1 MGRILHFLLLFLK
14 QFISGYLR
22 NFARHFQQDELAL
35 YCKAVFSV
43 KQKLMPLLFSNT
55 ESVCLGVWLNAM
67 AAMLEYSN
75 VIQLCSHQSHSH

>member
-1 MGRILHFLLLFLK
+1 MYWAMMAIFFVFFHKWSFK
-14 QFISGYLR
+14 E
-22 NFARHFQQDELAL
+22 FAWHFQQDESLCNN
-35 YCKAVFSV
+35 YCKAVFSG

-67 AAMLEYSN
+67 TAMLEYSN